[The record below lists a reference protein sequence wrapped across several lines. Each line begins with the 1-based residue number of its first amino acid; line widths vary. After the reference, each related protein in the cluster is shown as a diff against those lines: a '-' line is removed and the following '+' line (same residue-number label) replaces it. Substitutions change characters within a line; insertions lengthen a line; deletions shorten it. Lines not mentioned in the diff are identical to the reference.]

1 MTNKNQSRST
11 LWHESSLTRR
21 SALAVF
27 GGTLLEAST
36 FTRSAAAGEANAVQ
50 IMEKNFVVSKVP
62 GATQDVSMEL
72 VNSQGQ
78 KRVRST
84 FSATKLQPNGTDSSR
99 VVKFLSPSDVRG
111 TATLLVEHSSADD
124 DIWIYLP
131 ALKKVRRLVASNKKD
146 SFVGTDFSYGDI
158 IGYKVLDWQHRI
170 VKEDSLDGAA
180 CFVIESVP
188 KSAELKSNSGYSKRQ
203 SWIRKDNLVA
213 LKVEIWDTSDK
224 PLKVLRYSDVRQ
236 VDAARQKW
244 QPMTMEARNSQTGH
258 KTVIRFSNYKLE
270 AAIGEDMFTTRY
282 LERDQ

>member
-1 MTNKNQSRST
+1 MTNKNQSPST
-11 LWHESSLTRR
+11 LWHEPLIERR
-21 SALAVF
+21 SALAIF
-27 GGTLLEAST
+27 GGALLGAS
-36 FTRSAAAGEANAVQ
+36 FARSAVAAEDGAVQ
-50 IMEKNFVVSKVP
+50 IMEKNFVISKVA

-84 FSATKLQPNGTDSSR
+84 FSATKLQPNGTDSVR

-111 TATLLVEHSSADD
+111 TATLLVEHSSSDD

-158 IGYKVLDWQHRI
+158 IGYKVGDWQHRL
-170 VKEDSLDGAA
+170 VKEETLDGAN
-180 CFVIESVP
+180 CVVIESTP
-188 KSAELKSNSGYSKRQ
+188 KTGELKSNTGYSKRQ
-203 SWIRKDNLVA
+203 SWIRKDNSVA
-213 LKVEIWDTSDK
+213 LKVEIWDTADK
-224 PLKVLRYSDVRQ
+224 PLKTLRYSDVRQ
-236 VDAARQKW
+236 VDSARQKW

-258 KTVIRFSNYKLE
+258 KTIIRFSNYKLE
-270 AAIGEDMFTTRY
+270 TAIGEDMFTTRY

>member
-1 MTNKNQSRST
+1 MTNKNESPST
-11 LWHESSLTRR
+11 LWHEALLERR
-21 SALAVF
+21 SALAIF
-27 GGTLLEAST
+27 GGVLLEASSL
-36 FTRSAAAGEANAVQ
+36 TRSVAAADDRAVQ
-50 IMEKNFVVSKVP
+50 VMEKNFSISKVQ

-84 FSATKLQPNGTDSSR
+84 FSATKLQPNGTDSAR

-111 TATLLVEHSSADD
+111 TATLLVEHSSSDD

-158 IGYKVLDWQHRI
+158 IGYKVADWQHRI
-170 VKEDSLDGAA
+170 VKEEALDGAP
-180 CFVIESVP
+180 CLVIESTP
-188 KSAELKSNSGYSKRQ
+188 KTGELKSNTGYSKRQ
-203 SWIRKDNLVA
+203 SWIRKDNSVA

-224 PLKVLRYSDVRQ
+224 PLKTLLYADVRQ
-236 VDAARQKW
+236 VDAAHQKW
-244 QPMTMEARNSQTGH
+244 QPMVMEARNSQTGH
-258 KTVIRFSNYKLE
+258 KTTIRFSNYKLE
-270 AAIGEDMFTTRY
+270 SSIGEDMFTTRY